1 MIIGQGVV
9 GGHTHHNSAAT
20 PCNILFSCC
29 DAFATFSA
37 WLPPPPKK
45 NKTSFNIQN
54 FLCLDAFV
62 SYFCILGPRPTPFTE
77 FWSKAHPFQE

>member
-37 WLPPPPKK
+37 WLPPPPHKK
-45 NKTSFNIQN
+45 TKRASIFKI
-54 FLCLDAFV
+54 FYV
-62 SYFCILGPRPTPFTE
+62 
-77 FWSKAHPFQE
+77 

>member
-29 DAFATFSA
+29 DAFATFTA
-37 WLPPPPKK
+37 WLPPPPQKK
-45 NKTSFNIQN
+45 TKRASIFKI
-54 FLCLDAFV
+54 
-62 SYFCILGPRPTPFTE
+62 FCV
-77 FWSKAHPFQE
+77 